1 MIVET
6 RDLWLRFA
14 QHEALKRVNLA
25 VPEGSAFA
33 LIGPNGAGKSTTLRV
48 LMGMLQPTRGTAHVL
63 GVETRK
69 LRPDDF
75 SRIGYVAEGQNLPG
89 ALSCGQYLAYL
100 RPFYSTWDT
109 ELERSLLQT
118 LRLPLETRIKNLS
131 RGMRMKLAL
140 VSALPYRPKV
150 LIMDEPLSGLDPL
163 VRDELLEAMLQQAD
177 EMTILISSHELT
189 EIEGLVTH
197 VAFLDEGRLLLQEAM
212 ADLAGRLREMRVTLD
227 REATAPAQIPK
238 EWLQVRT
245 AGNVLSF
252 VETRFSAQETT
263 RRIAEMIPGIRDID
277 AQPIALRSIFTT
289 LARAAR
295 DTGGRA

>member
-6 RDLWLRFA
+6 RDLWMRFGG
-14 QHEALKRVNLA
+14 QEALRGVSLA
-25 VPEGSAFA
+25 VPEGSACA
-33 LIGPNGAGKSTTLRV
+33 LIGPNGAGKSTTIRV
-48 LMGMLQPTRGTAHVL
+48 LMGMLQPARGAAHVL
-63 GVETRK
+63 GVDARRLSPAE
-69 LRPDDF
+69 F
-75 SRIGYVAEGQNLPG
+75 SRIGYVAEGQDMPG
-89 ALSCGQYLAYL
+89 ALTAGQYLDYL
-100 RPFYSTWDT
+100 RPFYPTWDR
-109 ELERSLLQT
+109 ELERSVLRT
-118 LRLPLETRIKNLS
+118 LRLPLATGIRNLS

-140 VSALPYRPKV
+140 ACALPYRPKV

-163 VRDELLEAMLQQAD
+163 VRDELLEALLQQAG

-189 EIEGLVTH
+189 EIEGVVTH

-212 ADLAGRLREMRVTLD
+212 TDLADRLREMRVTLD
-227 REATAPAQIPK
+227 REAVAPAQIPK

-252 VETRFSAQETT
+252 VETRYSARDTT
-263 RRIAEMIPGIRDID
+263 RRIAAVIPGARDID

-295 DTGGRA
+295 DGG